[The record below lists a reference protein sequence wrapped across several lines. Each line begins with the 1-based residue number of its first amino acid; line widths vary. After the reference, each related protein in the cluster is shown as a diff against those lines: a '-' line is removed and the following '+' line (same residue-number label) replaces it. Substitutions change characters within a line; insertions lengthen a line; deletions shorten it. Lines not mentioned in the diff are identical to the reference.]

1 MQRFIVPAA
10 AIHDGVVD
18 FDAGVTHQLRQVLRL
33 APGARI
39 IVADGRGRAWQAELI
54 EVARAPAQARLL
66 AEVMNHSEPAVRIT
80 LFQGTLKADKF
91 EWVLQKGTE
100 LGIHRFVPLIAQ
112 RSVVRDPS
120 VLAGKRPR
128 WQSIVREAAEQSGR
142 AWLPEVT
149 SALDL
154 ATALHGHEQPADLH
168 LLCWENET
176 SRRLRDVLPAGEAA
190 GRALAI
196 DLFIGPEGGF
206 AEDEVAAA
214 RARGVHVISL
224 GPRILRAETAGLTVV
239 AALLYALGEM

>member
-10 AIHDGVVD
+10 AIHNGVVD
-18 FDAGVTHQLRQVLRL
+18 FDAGVTHQLRRVLRL
-33 APGARI
+33 AAGARI
-39 IVADGRGRAWQAELI
+39 IVADGQGRAWQAELVD
-54 EVARAPAQARLL
+54 VARPQAQARLL
-66 AEVMNHSEPAVRIT
+66 VEVVNHSEPAVRIT
-80 LFQGTLKADKF
+80 LLQGTLKADKF

-100 LGIHRFVPLIAQ
+100 LGIHRFVPLIVQ

-149 SALDL
+149 PAQDL
-154 ATALHGHEQPADLH
+154 AAALHRREQPADLR

-176 SRRLRDVLPAGEAA
+176 SHRLRDVLPAGEAA
-190 GRALAI
+190 GRALTI

-206 AEDEVAAA
+206 AEAEVAAA
-214 RARGVHVISL
+214 RASGVHVISL
-224 GPRILRAETAGLTVV
+224 GPRILRAETSGLAVV
-239 AALLYALGEM
+239 AALSYALGEM